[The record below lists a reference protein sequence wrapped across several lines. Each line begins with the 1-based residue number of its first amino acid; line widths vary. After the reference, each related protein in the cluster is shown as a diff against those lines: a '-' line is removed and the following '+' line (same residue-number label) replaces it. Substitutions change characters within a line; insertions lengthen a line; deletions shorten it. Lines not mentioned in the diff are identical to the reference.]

1 MPEPAKIG
9 AEKGTIM
16 HVSGWMTAAVLSI
29 FVAAPLHAQQQG
41 DSAETDAETIL
52 VSATGRRAYLE
63 HSPDAATVL
72 NSPMLGAS
80 GVTDL
85 RDVERLTPSLQATS
99 GQSAATGTAFAIRGA
114 TTAGDNPG
122 FEPAV
127 GIYIDGVLRSRAGMA
142 LGDLPPL
149 DRVEVLRGPQ
159 GTLFGRNA
167 TAGAIAVFTAPPE
180 FRWRGYG
187 EAQLGNYGLFALHA
201 GATGPVGDTL
211 ALRLDG
217 GLRRRDGYISDAN
230 SRRTINDLDRWNVR
244 GQALFDS
251 GNIRFRLIGD
261 YAETQEQCCGVAI
274 VSRGAFAPAIDA
286 IAAGQGLV
294 GIHDGPAQDRVQGV
308 SPMRDYGERVGDGGI
323 SGQLDW
329 ELGAATLTSVTAWR
343 DWRVTRNQDIDYS
356 GIDRAYRDGF
366 TSDVRDFTQEVR
378 LRGSTAGGGLDWLI
392 GGFFLDQR
400 LRETDT
406 VRLGR
411 DGDRYVDAVLA
422 GQLGAPPP
430 QGIGIPAQFY
440 GSYAVPTLTEVGAA
454 LQGLAPLPPGAVPL
468 FGQLLYLQSPTLQAA
483 APPGSALF
491 DYLNSPL
498 AGSAAG
504 QGNQDDRYRVDTRAV
519 ALFTHDIVHL
529 TDQLSLTLGLRW
541 DHETKRMTA
550 RIAND
555 TGGCAFFTDA
565 DPRAALYRQAIRAA
579 DPDLYEG
586 LFLLAC
592 NPAVNTEFNGDYA
605 DRRSDARLSG
615 TVRIAWQADP
625 RLLLYAGFSRGV
637 KSGGYN
643 LDQSGF
649 DTAVLGGNGAQ
660 ASDLGFGPEHADA
673 WEVGIK
679 FSPSPAIMVNL
690 AGYVMDIHDA
700 QALAFGGTSFSVL
713 NVDSETA
720 KGVEAEAILRPVP
733 AVSLRLGYAWMDIRY
748 DDENDFSGTP
758 LTGLEGARVLN
769 QPPHVVTIAASWSP
783 PLGATMHALVHVD
796 TRYQSAV
803 EIDGYDRFTGRGV
816 VRNPAYALVNARIGI
831 GRDDGRW
838 SVSLFVE
845 NLFDTYYH
853 VTGLAIPEQPGAYAG
868 FPGPPRFWGIALRS
882 EFMGSRP

>member
-1 MPEPAKIG
+1 MRVIGWAMVAAMP
-9 AEKGTIM
+9 
-16 HVSGWMTAAVLSI
+16 L
-29 FVAAPLHAQQQG
+29 FVAAPLHAQQR
-41 DSAETDAETIL
+41 DDPAETDAETIL

-63 HSPDAATVL
+63 HLPDAATVL

-99 GQSAATGTAFAIRGA
+99 GQSSATGTAFAIRGV

-127 GIYIDGVLRSRAGMA
+127 GIYIDGVLRSRAGTA

-149 DRVEVLRGPQ
+149 ERVEVLRGPQ
-159 GTLFGRNA
+159 GTLFGRNT
-167 TAGAIAVFTAPPE
+167 TAGAIAVFTAQPE
-180 FRWRGYG
+180 FRWGGHG
-187 EAQLGNYGLFALHA
+187 EVQFGNYDLFAARA
-201 GATGPVGDTL
+201 GVTGPVSDTL
-211 ALRLDG
+211 ALRIDAG
-217 GLRRRDGYISDAN
+217 RRRRDGYIRDAN
-230 SRRTINDLDRWNVR
+230 SDRAINDLDRWNLR
-244 GQALFDS
+244 GQALFVS
-251 GNIRFRLIGD
+251 GPLRFRLIGE
-261 YAETQEQCCGVAI
+261 YAETREQCCGVAR
-274 VSRGAFAPAIDA
+274 VSGGAFAPAIDA
-286 IAAGQGLV
+286 ISAGQGLV
-294 GIHDGPAQDRVQGV
+294 GIHDGPASDRAEAV
-308 SPMRDYGERVGDGGI
+308 SPGRDYGERVRDGGI
-323 SGQLDW
+323 SGQLNWD
-329 ELGAATLTSVTAWR
+329 LGGATLTSITAWR

-366 TSDVRDFTQEVR
+366 SSEIRDFTQEVR
-378 LRGSTAGGGLDWLI
+378 LQGAAAGGAIDWLI

-406 VRLGR
+406 VRLGS
-411 DGDRYVDAVLA
+411 DGNRYVDAVLA
-422 GQLGAPPP
+422 SQLGAPPP

-440 GSYAVPTLTEVGAA
+440 GSYPVPTLTEVGAA
-454 LQGLAPLPPGAVPL
+454 LQGLAPLPPGAMPL
-468 FGQLLYLQSPTLQAA
+468 FGQLLYLQSPALQAA

-498 AGSAAG
+498 AGSVAG
-504 QGNQDDRYRVDTRAV
+504 QGNQDDRYRVDTRAI

-529 TDQLSLTLGLRW
+529 TDHVSLTLGLRW
-541 DHETKRMTA
+541 DHERKRMTA
-550 RIAND
+550 RVAND

-605 DRRSDARLSG
+605 DRRSDDRVSGTARL
-615 TVRIAWQADP
+615 AWQADP

-649 DTAVLGGNGAQ
+649 DTAVLGGNGPQ
-660 ASDLGFGPEHADA
+660 ASDLAFGPEHVDA
-673 WEVGIK
+673 WEAGIK
-679 FSPSPAIMVNL
+679 ISPSPAFAFNL
-690 AGYVMDIHDA
+690 AAYVMDIHDA
-700 QALAFGGTSFSVL
+700 QALVFGGTSFSVL

-720 KGVEAEAILRPVP
+720 KGVEAEAILRPAP
-733 AVSLRLGYAWMDIRY
+733 ALSLRLGYAWMDTRY
-748 DDENDFSGTP
+748 DEENDFSGTP
-758 LTGLEGARVLN
+758 LAGLEGARVLN
-769 QPPHVVTIAASWSP
+769 QPAQVVTVAASWRPS
-783 PLGATMHALVHVD
+783 LGGTLRGLLHID

-803 EIDGYDRFTGRGV
+803 EIDGYDRLTGRGV

-831 GRDDGRW
+831 GSDDGRW
-838 SVSLFVE
+838 GIALLVE
-845 NLFDTYYH
+845 NLTDTYYH

-868 FPGPPRFWGIALRS
+868 FPGPPRFWGVALRS
-882 EFMGSRP
+882 GF